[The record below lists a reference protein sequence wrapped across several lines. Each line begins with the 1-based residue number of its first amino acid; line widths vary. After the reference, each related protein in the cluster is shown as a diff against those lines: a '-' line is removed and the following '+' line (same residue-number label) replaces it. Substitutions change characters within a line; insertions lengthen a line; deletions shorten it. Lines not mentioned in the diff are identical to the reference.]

1 MRAILSVIMP
11 LLLAN
16 LLRLIV
22 VLVLTC
28 ASLTLLAARGGGS
41 VQVSNDTLG
50 GNPARGL
57 PGLDVK
63 DVHGVD
69 LLKSATLGLVD
80 EEEYNE
86 NGEEAAGG
94 KDVAVA
100 EVDGVGDEGGEE
112 GDQEVPGP
120 VGGGS
125 NTHADSAVLEGVH
138 LTTDSPDNRTP
149 GGSEADN
156 EEAGEDNHGNT
167 GRVRGGVVVQ
177 DLVTDGGPDHEADKH
192 PSGTVH
198 QTLAATVVL
207 DDVQT
212 RKGHTKVDSTEN
224 DGGDVRVAQTDTLE
238 DTGSVVEDE
247 VGTGQLLQRLQSNT
261 EQDTVQHARASEDL
275 LPRSIAVGELLL
287 KLLLHIGHLLSNDT
301 VVAGD
306 AVQLAHD
313 IVGLFGTTVA
323 VGETGRLGQEE
334 GTDTKNQGPGEANAH
349 GDTPRGGVLE
359 GLSAEV
365 DNVRDED
372 TEGNEQLESTD
383 HCTTDLARGRL
394 RLVHGDDTGKGTNT
408 QTSNPTAKSNLVPFV
423 GGGNLHND
431 TDNVGEGPE
440 GDGVLAANTV
450 RNGGSHQG
458 TNHSSDGEL
467 E

>member
-1 MRAILSVIMP
+1 M
-11 LLLAN
+11 
-16 LLRLIV
+16 
-22 VLVLTC
+22 VLVLTN
-28 ASLTLLAARGGGS
+28 AGLTLLAAPGGRS
-41 VQVSNDTLG
+41 VQVGNDTLG
-50 GNPARGL
+50 GNPAGGL
-57 PGLDVK
+57 PGLDVE

-69 LLKSATLGLVD
+69 LLKSAALGLVD
-80 EEEYNE
+80 EEEDNE
-86 NGEEAAGG
+86 NGKEAAGG

-112 GDQEVPGP
+112 GNQEVPGP

-156 EEAGEDNHGNT
+156 EEAGENNHSNT
-167 GRVRGGVVVQ
+167 GRVRGGVGVQ
-177 DLVTDGGPDHEADKH
+177 DLVADGGPDHEADEH

-198 QTLAATVVL
+198 QTLAATIVF

-212 RKGHTKVDSTEN
+212 GQGHTEVDGTEN

-247 VGTGQLLQRLQSNT
+247 VGTGQLLQRLQSNA
-261 EQDTVQHARASEDL
+261 EQDTVQHARAGEDL

-287 KLLLHIGHLLSNDT
+287 KLLLHVGHLLGNDT

-313 IVGLFGTTVA
+313 IVGLLGTTVT

-349 GDTPRGGVLE
+349 GDAPRGGVLE

-365 DNVRDED
+365 DNIRDED
-372 TEGNEQLESTD
+372 TETTNSWKALTIAPRTWRGADSDWYMGTTLERAPTPRPATQRPRAIWYHLSVVAI
-383 HCTTDLARGRL
+383 CTMIPTMWVRAQKEMEYL
-394 RLVHGDDTGKGTNT
+394 RPIRSAMGAATRA
-408 QTSNPTAKSNLVPFV
+408 PIIVPMESWNRV
-423 GGGNLHND
+423 
-431 TDNVGEGPE
+431 
-440 GDGVLAANTV
+440 
-450 RNGGSHQG
+450 
-458 TNHSSDGEL
+458 
-467 E
+467 